1 MDFKTSLRT
10 AREAGRAWA
19 SPGPSVS
26 LDSGTLPALRG
37 LILGIEDL
45 EPFLSPFYF
54 IYLFFL
60 SLCKKKSN
68 RTLVWGLNKVAWS
81 RLGVLPGAC
90 KHFGVWLPSRFPSL
104 CATTSPHLQIG
115 GSNAYLGG
123 FKGIP
128 WKSRESRKG

>member
-45 EPFLSPFYF
+45 EPLLSPFYF
-54 IYLFFL
+54 IYLFFSL
-60 SLCKKKSN
+60 SL
-68 RTLVWGLNKVAWS
+68 
-81 RLGVLPGAC
+81 
-90 KHFGVWLPSRFPSL
+90 
-104 CATTSPHLQIG
+104 
-115 GSNAYLGG
+115 
-123 FKGIP
+123 
-128 WKSRESRKG
+128 